1 MDKADK
7 VGLAVGGTLLV
18 ILVPLTLWSDA
29 NKQTNT
35 FNYGYCYAMGG
46 EMLAEDICAKDG
58 QIIPIPPRP

>member
-7 VGLAVGGTLLV
+7 VGLAVGGTLFM
-18 ILVPLTLWSDA
+18 ILAPLIYWADA
-29 NKQTNT
+29 DKQTDK